1 MSPRSPARSAVLLA
15 AGLLIALAGCQAPAA
30 SPSAAKPPAAGSS
43 GSAPPTAA
51 GASGGPA
58 AATTAPAAKPAAPP
72 SGTPDQVRMSDARV
86 LATAPV
92 YVALEKGYFRE
103 QNIELTLESS
113 AGAADVVPFLAT
125 GDLDI
130 ALGATT
136 VGLFNAYDRG
146 ADIKIIAP
154 AGIMT
159 LEDSPLPL
167 VVRKDLVDSGQV
179 RGPADLRGRKVAM
192 NTRGASPEYILS
204 KIMEGVGLTVHDLDL
219 VTVPF
224 PDMPAALSNG
234 SIDAAVA
241 AEPAATRA
249 VSLGVGV
256 KLVKEVVPGRMTT
269 AIIASGKM
277 LRERPEVVQ
286 RLLLAYMKGIREIQP
301 PAIGTYDPEKFYR
314 PDILAIFEK
323 YTGTPE
329 AVLRSQVPYT
339 FDVDLVIQ
347 GDSLMDQQAVHMRN
361 GTLTLAQPIPLER
374 LVDDSFA
381 RYAQQTMGRLRP

>member
-179 RGPADLRGRKVAM
+179 RGPADLRGRRVAM

-204 KIMEGVGLTVHDLDL
+204 KIMEGVGLTVNDLDL

-224 PDMPAALSNG
+224 PDMPAALANG

-241 AEPAATRA
+241 AEPAASRA
-249 VSLGVGV
+249 VGLGVAV

-269 AIIASGKM
+269 AIIASGKF
-277 LRERPEVVQ
+277 LRERPETVR
-286 RLLLAYMKGIREIQP
+286 RLLLAYMKGARDIQP
-301 PAIGTYDPEKFYR
+301 AAIGTWDAEKFYR
-314 PDILAIFEK
+314 PEHLAIFEK

-361 GTLTLAQPIPLER
+361 GTLTLAQPIPRER

>member
-1 MSPRSPARSAVLLA
+1 VSPYLPASLRAPGMLL
-15 AGLLIALAGCQAPAA
+15 GLILLLAGCQAPAA
-30 SPSAAKPPAAGSS
+30 PALTAKPPAAGAGS
-43 GSAPPTAA
+43 GAVPTAGAVSGQAAAAPTAA
-51 GASGGPA
+51 PAAGGPLEV
-58 AATTAPAAKPAAPP
+58 
-72 SGTPDQVRMSDARV
+72 VRMSDAKV

-103 QNIELTLESS
+103 QGIDLQLETT

-125 GDLDI
+125 GDLDV

-136 VGLFNAYDRG
+136 VGLFNAFDRG
-146 ADIKIIAP
+146 ADVKIIAP

-167 VVRKDLVDSGQV
+167 IVRKDLYDSGEV

-204 KIMEGVGLTVHDLDL
+204 KVMESVGLTVNDLDL

-249 VSLGVGV
+249 VSLGVAV

-269 AIIASGKM
+269 AIIASGKF
-277 LRERPEVVQ
+277 LRERPEMVR
-286 RLLLAYMKGIREIQP
+286 RLLLAYMKGTRDIQP
-301 PAIGTYDPEKFYR
+301 AAIGTWEAEKFYR
-314 PDILAIFEK
+314 PEHLAIFEK
-323 YTGTPE
+323 YTGASE
-329 AVLRSQVPYT
+329 QVLRDQVPYT

-347 GDSLMDQQAVHMRN
+347 GDSLIDQQVVHIRN
-361 GTLTLAQPIPLER
+361 GTLGLAQPIPVDR

-381 RYAQQTMGRLRP
+381 RYAQQTLGRLRP

>member
-1 MSPRSPARSAVLLA
+1 MPRRSPRPLPVLWVTL
-15 AGLLIALAGCQAPAA
+15 GLLLVLAGCQAPGAA
-30 SPSAAKPPAAGSS
+30 
-43 GSAPPTAA
+43 
-51 GASGGPA
+51 
-58 AATTAPAAKPAAPP
+58 APAAKSTAAGGGSAAPAASPP
-72 SGTPDQVRMSDARV
+72 SSAAAAPSAAPAVAAPSGPLEVVRMSDAKV

-103 QNIELTLESS
+103 QGIDLQLETT

-125 GDLDI
+125 GDLDL

-136 VGLFNAYDRG
+136 VGLFNAFERG
-146 ADIKIIAP
+146 ADIRIIAP

-167 VVRKDLVDSGQV
+167 VVRKELVDSGEV
-179 RGPADLRGRKVAM
+179 RGPVDLRGRKVAM

-204 KIMEGVGLTVHDLDL
+204 KVMEGVGLTVNDLDL

-241 AEPAATRA
+241 AEPSATRA

-277 LRERPEVVQ
+277 LRERPDVVR
-286 RLLLAYMKGIREIQP
+286 RLLLAYMKGTRDIQP
-301 PAIGTYDPEKFYR
+301 PAIGTWDPDKFYR
-314 PDILAIFEK
+314 PEHLAIFEK
-323 YTGTPE
+323 YTGASE
-329 AVLRSQVPYT
+329 QVLRTQVPYT

-347 GDSLMDQQAVHMRN
+347 GDSLIDQQWVHIRN
-361 GTLTLAQPIPLER
+361 GTLALAQPIPLER

-381 RYAQQTMGRLRP
+381 RYAQETMGRLRP